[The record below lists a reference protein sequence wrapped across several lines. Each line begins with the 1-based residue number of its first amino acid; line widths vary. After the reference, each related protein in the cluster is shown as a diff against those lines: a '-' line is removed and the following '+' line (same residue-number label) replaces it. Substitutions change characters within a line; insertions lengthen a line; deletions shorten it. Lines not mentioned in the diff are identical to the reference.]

1 HMNIKIQEPPSRTQT
16 FVMSTL
22 YVIRGLAAMT
32 VYFFRTF
39 PLAFFYVLLVV
50 TLFCDMNNIPLKG
63 LMQEGMLIKLS
74 AYALQANVLWL
85 GIKVTRNSD
94 EFF

>member
-1 HMNIKIQEPPSRTQT
+1 MNIKIQDPPSRTQT

-22 YVIRGLAAMT
+22 YVIRGLAAVT
-32 VYFFRTF
+32 VYFFKTF

-50 TLFCDMNNIPLKG
+50 TLYCDMNDIPLKG
-63 LMQEGMLIKLS
+63 IFQEGMLIKLS

-85 GIKVTRNSD
+85 GVKVSMSSD

>member
-1 HMNIKIQEPPSRTQT
+1 MNIKIQDPPSRTQT
-16 FVMSTL
+16 FVRNTY

-50 TLFCDMNNIPLKG
+50 TLYCEMNNIPLKG
-63 LMQEGMLIKLS
+63 IFQKGMLIKLS

-85 GIKVTRNSD
+85 GVKVSMNSD
-94 EFF
+94 ELF

>member
-1 HMNIKIQEPPSRTQT
+1 MFAGKKSAQIREILISESAWEEMTCLFAPS
-16 FVMSTL
+16 
-22 YVIRGLAAMT
+22 
-32 VYFFRTF
+32 
-39 PLAFFYVLLVV
+39 LAFFYVLLVV

-85 GIKVTRNSD
+85 GVKVSMNSD

>member
-1 HMNIKIQEPPSRTQT
+1 MGIKFHDFRDDRQT

-32 VYFFRTF
+32 VYFFKTF

-50 TLFCDMNNIPLKG
+50 TLYCDMNNIPLKG
-63 LMQEGMLIKLS
+63 IFQEGMLIKLS

-85 GIKVTRNSD
+85 GVKVSMNSD

>member
-1 HMNIKIQEPPSRTQT
+1 
-16 FVMSTL
+16 
-22 YVIRGLAAMT
+22 
-32 VYFFRTF
+32 
-39 PLAFFYVLLVV
+39 
-50 TLFCDMNNIPLKG
+50 MNNIPLKG